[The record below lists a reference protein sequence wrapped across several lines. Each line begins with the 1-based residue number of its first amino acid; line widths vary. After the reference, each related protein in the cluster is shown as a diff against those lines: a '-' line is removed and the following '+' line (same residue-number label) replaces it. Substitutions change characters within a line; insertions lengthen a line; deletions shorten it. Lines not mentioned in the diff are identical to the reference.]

1 MGWKTVMKQQKL
13 IEKMTIEEKA
23 AILSGKTVW
32 QTREIDRFSISCCAA
47 ETKENGRLIMSA
59 EDVWNVSLTAP
70 EANILLCAIFS
81 VKKKV
86 FLCAE
91 PAIHSGKDSQLC
103 GEEIFLFSQS

>member
-1 MGWKTVMKQQKL
+1 
-13 IEKMTIEEKA
+13 MTIEEKA
-23 AILSGKTVW
+23 AILRGKTVW

-47 ETKENGRLIMSA
+47 ETKENDRLIMSA

-103 GEEIFLFSQS
+103 G

>member
-1 MGWKTVMKQQKL
+1 MQIERKGSDTSVEKL
-13 IEKMTIEEKA
+13 
-23 AILSGKTVW
+23 SR

-70 EANILLCAIFS
+70 EANILLCAIFCE
-81 VKKKV
+81 KKV

-103 GEEIFLFSQS
+103 GEEIFFVFTVLTDA

>member
-13 IEKMTIEEKA
+13 VEKMTIEEKA
-23 AILSGKTVW
+23 GILSGKTVW

-70 EANILLCAIFS
+70 EVNILLCANFFCE
-81 VKKKV
+81 KEG
-86 FLCAE
+86 FPMCRTGNTLR
-91 PAIHSGKDSQLC
+91 KDSQLC
-103 GEEIFLFSQS
+103 G

>member
-1 MGWKTVMKQQKL
+1 MKEL
-13 IEKMTIEEKA
+13 FTLYYHRR
-23 AILSGKTVW
+23 ILFT
-32 QTREIDRFSISCCAA
+32 DFFSQSR
-47 ETKENGRLIMSA
+47 RLIMSA

-91 PAIHSGKDSQLC
+91 PSIHSGKDSQLC

>member
-1 MGWKTVMKQQKL
+1 M
-13 IEKMTIEEKA
+13 ECFA
-23 AILSGKTVW
+23 DS
-32 QTREIDRFSISCCAA
+32 TRGEYSLVCHFFCEIDRFSISCCAA